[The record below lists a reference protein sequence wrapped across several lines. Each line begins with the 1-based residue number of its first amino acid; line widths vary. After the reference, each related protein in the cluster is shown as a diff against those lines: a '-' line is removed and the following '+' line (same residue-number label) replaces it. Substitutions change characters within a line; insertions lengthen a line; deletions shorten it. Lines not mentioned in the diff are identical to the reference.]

1 MATRKYEQKRRAE
14 QQAETRQRIVEAI
27 VALHREVGPA
37 RTTIRAIAERAGVE
51 RLTVY
56 RHFADETAM
65 FQACS
70 AHFATEVPWPD
81 PAGWAGVA
89 EPAERLRAALLAF
102 YDYYGRA
109 EDLLAHALRDAPQLP
124 ALTAVL
130 TPWEALVGE
139 VRDGLLK
146 GWAAPRSARARLA
159 AAVAHALR
167 FETWRSLARGEALGD
182 AEAADLMVTLAQ
194 AAAAAPSGGART
206 RQSTSPSPRGDRG
219 REEGRQSRNSGA
231 QDSATRH

>member
-1 MATRKYEQKRRAE
+1 MFTVMGTRKYEQKRRAE
-14 QQAETRQRIVEAI
+14 QQAETRRRIVEAL

-37 RTTIRAIAERAGVE
+37 RTTISAVAERAGVE

-65 FQACS
+65 FEACS
-70 AHFATEVPWPD
+70 EHFTSEVAWPD

-102 YDYYGRA
+102 YEYYRRG
-109 EDLLAHALRDAPQLP
+109 EDMFVHVQRDAPQLP
-124 ALTAVL
+124 ALAAVL
-130 TPWEALVGE
+130 APWDEFFSA
-139 VRDGLLK
+139 VREPLLE
-146 GWAAPRSARARLA
+146 GWAAPGPARARLA

-167 FETWRSLARGEALGD
+167 FDTWRSLARVEALGD

-194 AAAAAPSGGART
+194 AAAG
-206 RQSTSPSPRGDRG
+206 TSPPD
-219 REEGRQSRNSGA
+219 
-231 QDSATRH
+231 